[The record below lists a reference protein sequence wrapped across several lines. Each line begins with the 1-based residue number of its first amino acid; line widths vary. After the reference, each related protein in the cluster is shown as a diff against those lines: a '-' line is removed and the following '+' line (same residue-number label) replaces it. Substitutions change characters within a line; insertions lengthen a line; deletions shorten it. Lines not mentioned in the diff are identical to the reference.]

1 MSHPTDGPSDGL
13 LDLGGPVSAA
23 GGRTPPPG
31 LDLTPAPPVAP
42 VPDEQAEGMV
52 PLDPATRAALA
63 ERARAFVADLAGHD
77 PRSPEFQ
84 RRVDDVV
91 RMGER
96 EVRASSAVPNRM
108 LQRPSTS
115 PAGAARSPGSGPAA
129 DAQTQVASTLAELR
143 RTVTELDPGRADLK
157 GPKKL
162 LGLIPTRAQRQVTG
176 YFERYQDAQS
186 QLDAIIRALASG
198 QDALRRDNAAIEQ
211 EKQDLWA
218 TMGKL
223 TEYVTLARALDT
235 ATEEKVAELRATDP
249 RAAEALTADALF
261 PIRQR
266 HQDLLT
272 QLTVSA
278 QGYLA
283 LDLVRRNNVELVKGV
298 DRAQTTTVSAL
309 RTAVVVAQALSQ
321 QQLVLDQVS
330 ALNATTSSTI
340 ESTSRLLRQQTAQVH
355 EQAASAT
362 VDVEVLQ
369 RAFDEVFA
377 TMDAIDT
384 FKQQAVVNLATTVD
398 ALEGQMRRSRSY
410 IARVREADERG
421 SGEREV
427 GGGAAPPR
435 IDGRP

>member
-1 MSHPTDGPSDGL
+1 MPDPSDSS
-13 LDLGGPVSAA
+13 LDLGAAPGAPTPSGSGP
-23 GGRTPPPG
+23 RG
-31 LDLTPAPPVAP
+31 LDLTPAAP
-42 VPDEQAEGMV
+42 VPAVPEDEAEGMV
-52 PLDPATRAALA
+52 PLDPETRAALA
-63 ERARAFVADLAGHD
+63 ERARAFIADLADKD

-84 RRVDDVV
+84 RKLDDVV
-91 RMGER
+91 KMGDR
-96 EVRASSAVPNRM
+96 EVRASSQVSNRM
-108 LQRPSTS
+108 LQRPSSS
-115 PAGAARSPGSGPAA
+115 PAGAAKRPGSGPAA
-129 DAQTQVASTLAELR
+129 DAQAQVADTLAELR

-157 GPKKL
+157 GPRRLFGL
-162 LGLIPTRAQRQVTG
+162 LPGGQKVQR
-176 YFERYQDAQS
+176 YFDRYQDAQS

-211 EKQDLWA
+211 EKAELWA

-223 TEYVTLARALDT
+223 TEYVVLARALDT
-235 ATEEKVAELRATDP
+235 ATQEKVSELRVTDP
-249 RAAEALTADALF
+249 RAADALTADALF

-283 LDLVRRNNVELVKGV
+283 LDLVRRNNVELIKGV

-330 ALNATTSSTI
+330 ALNSTTSATI

-384 FKQQAVVNLATTVD
+384 FKLKAVENLATTVD
-398 ALEGQMRRSRSY
+398 ALEGQMKRSRSY
-410 IARVREADERG
+410 VARARQNEEREATPQIEDR
-421 SGEREV
+421 R
-427 GGGAAPPR
+427 
-435 IDGRP
+435 

>member
-1 MSHPTDGPSDGL
+1 MSHPTDGPADGL
-13 LDLGGPVSAA
+13 LDLGGPASAA
-23 GGRTPPPG
+23 GSRTPPPG

-42 VPDEQAEGMV
+42 VPDDQAEGMV

-63 ERARAFVADLAGHD
+63 ERARAFVADLAGRD

-84 RRVDDVV
+84 RRIDDVV

-115 PAGAARSPGSGPAA
+115 PAGASRAAGSGPAA

-143 RTVTELDPGRADLK
+143 RTVTELDPGRADLR
-157 GPKKL
+157 GPRKL
-162 LGLIPTRAQRQVTG
+162 LGLIPTGRAQRQVAG

-410 IARVREADERG
+410 IARVREADEREV
-421 SGEREV
+421 GER
-427 GGGAAPPR
+427 GTPPGLE
-435 IDGRP
+435 GRP

>member
-1 MSHPTDGPSDGL
+1 MPDPSDSS
-13 LDLGGPVSAA
+13 LDLGAA
-23 GGRTPPPG
+23 PGAPTPATGAPRG
-31 LDLTPAPPVAP
+31 LDLTPAAP
-42 VPDEQAEGMV
+42 VPAVPEDEAEGMV
-52 PLDPATRAALA
+52 PLDPATHAALA
-63 ERARAFVADLAGHD
+63 ERARAFVADLAGKD

-84 RRVDDVV
+84 RKLDDVV
-91 RMGER
+91 KMGDR
-96 EVRASSAVPNRM
+96 EVRASSQVSNRM
-108 LQRPSTS
+108 LQRPSSS
-115 PAGAARSPGSGPAA
+115 PAGAARRPGGGPAA
-129 DAQTQVASTLAELR
+129 DAQVQVADTLAELR

-157 GPKKL
+157 GPRRLFGL
-162 LGLIPTRAQRQVTG
+162 LPGGQKVQR
-176 YFERYQDAQS
+176 YFDRYQDAQS

-211 EKQDLWA
+211 EKAELWA

-223 TEYVTLARALDT
+223 TEYVVLARALDT
-235 ATEEKVAELRATDP
+235 ATQEKVGELRVTDP
-249 RAAEALTADALF
+249 VAADALTADALF

-283 LDLVRRNNVELVKGV
+283 LDLVRRNNVELIKGV

-330 ALNATTSSTI
+330 ALNSTTSATI

-384 FKQQAVVNLATTVD
+384 FKLQAVENLATTVD
-398 ALEGQMRRSRSY
+398 ALEGQMKRSRSY
-410 IARVREADERG
+410 VARTREAEQRD
-421 SGEREV
+421 
-427 GGGAAPPR
+427 AAAQ
-435 IDGRP
+435 IEDGR

>member
-1 MSHPTDGPSDGL
+1 MPDPSDSS
-13 LDLGGPVSAA
+13 LDLGSTRDAPSAA
-23 GGRTPPPG
+23 TAPRPAP
-31 LDLTPAPPVAP
+31 LDLTPAAP
-42 VPDEQAEGMV
+42 VPPVPEDEAEGMV
-52 PLDPATRAALA
+52 PLDPATRSALA
-63 ERARAFVADLAGHD
+63 ERARAFVADLAGRD

-84 RRVDDVV
+84 RKIDDVV

-96 EVRASSAVPNRM
+96 EVRASSQVSNRM

-115 PAGAARSPGSGPAA
+115 SAGAARSGTGPAA
-129 DAQTQVASTLAELR
+129 DAQAQVADTLADLR

-157 GPKKL
+157 GPRRLFGL
-162 LGLIPTRAQRQVTG
+162 LPGGQKVQR
-176 YFERYQDAQS
+176 YFDRYQDAQS

-211 EKQDLWA
+211 EKAELWA

-223 TEYVTLARALDT
+223 TEYVVLARALDT
-235 ATEEKVAELRATDP
+235 ATQEKVTELSLTDP
-249 RAAEALTADALF
+249 KAAEALTADALF

-283 LDLVRRNNVELVKGV
+283 LDLVRRNNLELVKGV

-330 ALNATTSSTI
+330 ALNTTTSSMI
-340 ESTSRLLRQQTAQVH
+340 DSTSRLLRQQTAQVH
-355 EQAASAT
+355 EQAASST

-384 FKQQAVVNLATTVD
+384 FKLRAVENLATTVD
-398 ALEGQMRRSRSY
+398 ALEGQMKRSRSY
-410 IARVREADERG
+410 MARVREAEQ
-421 SGEREV
+421 REV
-427 GGGAAPPR
+427 EQRGHATPQ
-435 IDGRP
+435 IDDGR

>member
-1 MSHPTDGPSDGL
+1 MPDPSDSS
-13 LDLGGPVSAA
+13 LDLGAA
-23 GGRTPPPG
+23 PGAPTPATGAPRG
-31 LDLTPAPPVAP
+31 LDLTPAAP
-42 VPDEQAEGMV
+42 VPAIPEDEAEGMV

-63 ERARAFVADLAGHD
+63 ERARAFVADLAGKD

-84 RRVDDVV
+84 RKLDDVV
-91 RMGER
+91 KMGDR
-96 EVRASSAVPNRM
+96 EVRASSQVSNRM
-108 LQRPSTS
+108 LQRPSSS
-115 PAGAARSPGSGPAA
+115 PAGAAGAARGRPGGGPAA
-129 DAQTQVASTLAELR
+129 DAQAQVADTLAELR

-157 GPKKL
+157 GPRRLFGL
-162 LGLIPTRAQRQVTG
+162 LPGGQKVQR
-176 YFERYQDAQS
+176 YFDRYQDAQS

-211 EKQDLWA
+211 EKAELWA

-223 TEYVTLARALDT
+223 TEYVVLARALDT
-235 ATEEKVAELRATDP
+235 ATQEKVGELRVTDP
-249 RAAEALTADALF
+249 KAADALTADALF

-283 LDLVRRNNVELVKGV
+283 LDLVRRNNVELIKGV

-330 ALNATTSSTI
+330 ALNTTTSATI

-384 FKQQAVVNLATTVD
+384 FKLKAVENLATTVD
-398 ALEGQMRRSRSY
+398 ALEGQMKRSRSY
-410 IARVREADERG
+410 VARTREAEQRD
-421 SGEREV
+421 
-427 GGGAAPPR
+427 AAAQ
-435 IDGRP
+435 IDDGR

>member
-1 MSHPTDGPSDGL
+1 MPDPSDSS
-13 LDLGGPVSAA
+13 LDLGAAPGAPTPAGAGP
-23 GGRTPPPG
+23 RG
-31 LDLTPAPPVAP
+31 LDLTPAAP
-42 VPDEQAEGMV
+42 VPAVPEDEAEGMV

-63 ERARAFVADLAGHD
+63 ERARAFVADLAGKD

-84 RRVDDVV
+84 RKLDDVV
-91 RMGER
+91 KMGDR
-96 EVRASSAVPNRM
+96 EVRASSQVSNRM
-108 LQRPSTS
+108 LQRPSSS
-115 PAGAARSPGSGPAA
+115 PAGAAKRPGSGPAA
-129 DAQTQVASTLAELR
+129 DAQVQVADTLAELR

-157 GPKKL
+157 GPRRLFGL
-162 LGLIPTRAQRQVTG
+162 LPGGQKVQR
-176 YFERYQDAQS
+176 YFDRYQDAQS

-211 EKQDLWA
+211 EKAELWA

-223 TEYVTLARALDT
+223 TEYVVLARALDT
-235 ATEEKVAELRATDP
+235 ATQEKVTELSLTDP
-249 RAAEALTADALF
+249 KAADALTADALF

-283 LDLVRRNNVELVKGV
+283 LDLVRRNNVELIKGV

-330 ALNATTSSTI
+330 ALNSTTSATI

-384 FKQQAVVNLATTVD
+384 FKLKAVENLATTVD

-410 IARVREADERG
+410 VARTREAEARD
-421 SGEREV
+421 
-427 GGGAAPPR
+427 AAAQIEDR
-435 IDGRP
+435 Q

>member
-1 MSHPTDGPSDGL
+1 MSQPTDGPTDGPSTSP
-13 LDLGGPVSAA
+13 LDLGGPVSAPGVRPA
-23 GGRTPPPG
+23 PAG
-31 LDLTPAPPVAP
+31 LDLTPAAPVAP
-42 VPDEQAEGMV
+42 VRDDEAEGMV
-52 PLDPATRAALA
+52 PLDPATRAALD
-63 ERARAFVADLAGHD
+63 ERARAFVADLAGQD

-108 LQRPSTS
+108 LQRPTTS
-115 PAGAARSPGSGPAA
+115 PAGAARSGASGPAA

-157 GPKKL
+157 GPRKL
-162 LGLIPTRAQRQVTG
+162 LGLIPTGRAQRQVAS

-223 TEYVTLARALDT
+223 TEYATLARALDR

-266 HQDLLT
+266 HTDLLT

-283 LDLVRRNNVELVKGV
+283 LDLVRRNNVELIKGV

-330 ALNATTSSTI
+330 ALNSTTSATI

-377 TMDAIDT
+377 TMDAIDV

-410 IARVREADERG
+410 IARVREA
-421 SGEREV
+421 GERE
-427 GGGAAPPR
+427 GSDRGSTPQ

>member
-1 MSHPTDGPSDGL
+1 MSHPTDGPTDSP
-13 LDLGGPVSAA
+13 LDLGGPVSAPS
-23 GGRTPPPG
+23 GRAAPTG

-42 VPDEQAEGMV
+42 VPDDQAEGMV
-52 PLDPATRAALA
+52 PLDPAVRAALA

-84 RRVDDVV
+84 RRIDDVV
-91 RMGER
+91 KMGER

-115 PAGAARSPGSGPAA
+115 TAGAARAAGGGGSRPAA
-129 DAQTQVASTLAELR
+129 DAQTQVAGTLAELR

-235 ATEEKVAELRATDP
+235 ATEQKVAELRATDP

-410 IARVREADERG
+410 IARVREADEREV
-421 SGEREV
+421 GER
-427 GGGAAPPR
+427 GAQPQ